1 MNIQEIC
8 DKFVNHRAVY
18 YLHDKETVVHA
29 DVIQLS
35 LDKYVENP
43 PRNISSLL
51 EVIVHIR
58 YNFKGQDYFKWVVA
72 NDLYAT
78 INDANRVILQHLE
91 EKTARLK
98 ALIE

>member
-8 DKFVNHRAVY
+8 DKFVNHRPVY

-29 DVIQLS
+29 SVIQLS

-43 PRNISSLL
+43 PRNISSFL

-58 YNFKGQDYFKWVVA
+58 YNFKNQDYFKWVVA
-72 NDLYAT
+72 YDLYAST
-78 INDANRVILQHLE
+78 NDANLVILQHLE
-91 EKTARLK
+91 EKMTRLK
-98 ALIE
+98 SLIE